1 MDARGFKLKRPLK
14 KVGTLKTQIMKT
26 PFKKKMS
33 SLPFLTPT
41 IVFSIVGMMTGV
53 HLASADVFTTELG
66 KSITRSE
73 KINAARQ
80 GYLSARENLVIAKNG
95 QEWSA
100 NLSAGHK
107 YSETSTNGADFAETN
122 NRDVSVTIKRNLF
135 DGGLS
140 SAEETVAG
148 LQLDLAV
155 AQVKLAEEDVLSA
168 AIQAYTAVVTATDQ
182 LKISQSN
189 VARLNE
195 HLKAAEIQLQ
205 VGESTATQLAGTKAR
220 LARANAGLIQSET
233 ALANAEA
240 QYISLIGPKPVGL
253 TMPPIATNLPASA
266 LAAGDMALSLSA
278 NYQLAFLNERITRK
292 NMDVLVAQV
301 KPNIDF
307 SLVGKTVDN
316 TLSTRDSEEVSAAI
330 NFSMP
335 LFPTSSVRA
344 KSRGVVA
351 DHRQSLFKLQDN
363 KRATRLAAENA
374 YRNYAANVA
383 VISAYEAELE
393 AAIAVR
399 DGTAQEVQFGEKTI
413 LDQLDAEQDVV
424 TAQLNLLV
432 ARRDVVDAS
441 YSLKAAIGQLYA
453 DDLGLIGAGS
463 LADEPALQS
472 PLVGPYPRLDY
483 PE

>member
-1 MDARGFKLKRPLK
+1 MIG
-14 KVGTLKTQIMKT
+14 GKT
-26 PFKKKMS
+26 PFKESQNMKTQMIKPPFQKKMPS
-33 SLPFLTPT
+33 VTLFTQT
-41 IVFSIVGMMTGV
+41 IALSIVGIMAGV
-53 HLASADVFTTELG
+53 SLASADVFTNELE
-66 KSITRSE
+66 KSIIGSE

-100 NLSAGHK
+100 NLAAGHK

-148 LQLDLAV
+148 LQLDLAIT
-155 AQVKLAEEDVLSA
+155 QVKLAEEDVLTSA
-168 AIQAYTAVVTATDQ
+168 IEAYTGVVTATDQ

-205 VGESTATQLAGTKAR
+205 VGESTPTQLAGTKAR
-220 LARANAGLIQSET
+220 LARANAGLIQAET

-240 QYISLIGPKPVGL
+240 QYVSLIGPKPIGL
-253 TMPPIATNLPASA
+253 TMPPIASDLPASA
-266 LAAGDMALSLSA
+266 LAAGDLALESSA
-278 NYQLAFLNERITRK
+278 NHKLALLNERITRK

-301 KPNIDF
+301 KPTVDF

-316 TLSTRDSEEVSAAI
+316 TLTTRDSEEVSASI

-335 LFPTSSVRA
+335 LFPTASVRA

-351 DHRQSLFKLQDN
+351 DHRQSLFNLQDN

-374 YRNYAANVA
+374 YRNYTANTA
-383 VISAYEAELE
+383 VITAYEAELE

-432 ARRDVVDAS
+432 ARRDVVNAS
-441 YSLKAAIGQLYA
+441 YRLKAATGQLYA
-453 DDLGLIGAGS
+453 DNLGLLGQGG
-463 LADEPALQS
+463 LADEPAIES
-472 PLVGPYPRLDY
+472 PLVGPYPRLNY